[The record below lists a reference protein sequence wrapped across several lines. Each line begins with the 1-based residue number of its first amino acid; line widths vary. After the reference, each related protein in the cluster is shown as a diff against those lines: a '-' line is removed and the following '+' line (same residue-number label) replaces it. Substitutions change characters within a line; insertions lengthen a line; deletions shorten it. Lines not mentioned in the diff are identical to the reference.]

1 MGDLVVNSHPL
12 LKLCVG
18 LLNSSNLLCWDS
30 VGNHD
35 GPLHLAGPLLIS
47 LFQFHLDVGS
57 ILDFLTAD
65 LDSLGDFHI
74 LSAGA

>member
-1 MGDLVVNSHPL
+1 MGDLVVYSHPL
-12 LKLCVG
+12 LKLSVRF
-18 LLNSSNLLCWDS
+18 LDSSDLLCRDG

-35 GPLHLAGPLLIS
+35 GPLNLTYSLLIS

-57 ILDFLTAD
+57 VLDFLAAD

-74 LSAGA
+74 LSACA